1 MRSMKVWFHAEHAEH
16 GIVNGLDLTAY
27 RANVSEVYTGAEK
40 AFVQAKAAKD
50 NKCCSTWFST
60 PIS

>member
-50 NKCCSTWFST
+50 NKCCST
-60 PIS
+60 